1 MATAA
6 ATSPPEQRPLW
17 HLFIPLL
24 AGLVVAETLG
34 IVARQLVVEPGAYPG
49 PWFRLF
55 FSDTLHLKAW
65 LALAA
70 AALGVTQLLTAAWI
84 FRKLPW
90 PRPRYVNVV
99 HRWAGR
105 LAFLATIPVAYHC
118 VFKLGFQ
125 TYDTRVA
132 VHSFF
137 GVAFFGAFATKV
149 LIVRMHRFPAWALP
163 IAGGAAL
170 RRADRRLVD
179 ELVLVPARG
188 RRRRRRLACVD
199 FELTDEQR
207 LIQDTVRAF
216 VDERVLP
223 VAIQNDIDHKLDLEL
238 IEGMAELGILGIVI
252 PEEYGGAGLDYVVR
266 GARLRGDRA
275 RRGRVPDAD
284 LRPRRAELARRSSA
298 TAPRSRSSATSS
310 RRRRARSSPASG

>member
-34 IVARQLVVEPGAYPG
+34 IVARQLVTEPGAYPG

-70 AALGVTQLLTAAWI
+70 AALGVTQLLTAAWV
-84 FRKLPW
+84 FRRLPW

-163 IAGGAAL
+163 VAGALLFAVHGA
-170 RRADRRLVD
+170 
-179 ELVLVPARG
+179 
-188 RRRRRRLACVD
+188 
-199 FELTDEQR
+199 
-207 LIQDTVRAF
+207 
-216 VDERVLP
+216 
-223 VAIQNDIDHKLDLEL
+223 
-238 IEGMAELGILGIVI
+238 
-252 PEEYGGAGLDYVVR
+252 
-266 GARLRGDRA
+266 
-275 RRGRVPDAD
+275 
-284 LRPRRAELARRSSA
+284 
-298 TAPRSRSSATSS
+298 
-310 RRRRARSSPASG
+310 RARSGTCGRLAAGRNACSARSWFPHGPSFRTAATSERCPCRRTY

>member
-1 MATAA
+1 LQLSLPGSSIVVVATAA

-34 IVARQLVVEPGAYPG
+34 IVARQLVVEPGGYPG

-99 HRWAGR
+99 HRWSGR

-125 TYDTRVA
+125 TYDTRIA

-163 IAGGAAL
+163 VAGALLFAVLIGAWW
-170 RRADRRLVD
+170 
-179 ELVLVPARG
+179 
-188 RRRRRRLACVD
+188 
-199 FELTDEQR
+199 
-207 LIQDTVRAF
+207 
-216 VDERVLP
+216 
-223 VAIQNDIDHKLDLEL
+223 
-238 IEGMAELGILGIVI
+238 
-252 PEEYGGAGLDYVVR
+252 
-266 GARLRGDRA
+266 
-275 RRGRVPDAD
+275 
-284 LRPRRAELARRSSA
+284 
-298 TAPRSRSSATSS
+298 TSS
-310 RRRRARSSPASG
+310 FWYLRTVGGGT

>member
-1 MATAA
+1 M
-6 ATSPPEQRPLW
+6 
-17 HLFIPLL
+17 
-24 AGLVVAETLG
+24 
-34 IVARQLVVEPGAYPG
+34 
-49 PWFRLF
+49 
-55 FSDTLHLKAW
+55 HLKAW

-99 HRWAGR
+99 HRWSGR
-105 LAFLATIPVAYHC
+105 IAFLATIPVAYHC

-163 IAGGAAL
+163 LAGGAPL

-179 ELVLVPARG
+179 ELVLVPPRG
-188 RRRRRRLACVD
+188 RRRH
-199 FELTDEQR
+199 
-207 LIQDTVRAF
+207 
-216 VDERVLP
+216 
-223 VAIQNDIDHKLDLEL
+223 IDSP
-238 IEGMAELGILGIVI
+238 AW
-252 PEEYGGAGLDYVVR
+252 
-266 GARLRGDRA
+266 
-275 RRGRVPDAD
+275 
-284 LRPRRAELARRSSA
+284 
-298 TAPRSRSSATSS
+298 TSS
-310 RRRRARSSPASG
+310 SPTSSG